1 MSVNEVAGIGDS
13 DSSDDGDP
21 FREDSNKKLRKLDPD
36 LSQSMY
42 MRQNYYNNTSIVQ
55 LSPNVDDFTK
65 MTSEGDSLVS
75 VKSGSKCEE
84 FKLNSSQVSLI
95 SDEEP
100 RPKQRPSDYAL

>member
-1 MSVNEVAGIGDS
+1 MSGNEVAGIGNS
-13 DSSDDGDP
+13 DSSDDAP
-21 FREDSNKKLRKLDPD
+21 FREDSNKKLRKLDPE

-42 MRQNYYNNTSIVQ
+42 MRQNYYNNTSIVK
-55 LSPNVDDFTK
+55 LSPNVDDFTR
-65 MTSEGDSLVS
+65 MTSERDSLVS
-75 VKSGSKCEE
+75 INSGSKCEE